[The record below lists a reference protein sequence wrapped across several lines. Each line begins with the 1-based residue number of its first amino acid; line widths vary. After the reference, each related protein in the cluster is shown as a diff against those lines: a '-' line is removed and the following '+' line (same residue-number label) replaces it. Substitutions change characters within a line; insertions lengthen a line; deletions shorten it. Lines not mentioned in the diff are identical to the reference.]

1 MQECAYHRDGDNDQV
16 VSAFATIFSHLTT
29 ETLHA
34 TPIKTIYTVRCTLC
48 SARKPFLGEGLQK
61 KIPGLFL
68 KVAQDLKKTK
78 SLKKSFKI
86 PSHRVRGVD
95 PDGDRLTF
103 GVSGPDAELVKL
115 EQQGD
120 NQVGG

>member
-1 MQECAYHRDGDNDQV
+1 M
-16 VSAFATIFSHLTT
+16 
-29 ETLHA
+29 
-34 TPIKTIYTVRCTLC
+34 LC
-48 SARKPFLGEGLQK
+48 PQILFRGRFPK

-68 KVAQDLKKTK
+68 KVAQDLKKSK
-78 SLKKSFKI
+78 YLKKSFKI
-86 PSHRVRGVD
+86 PSYRVRGVD